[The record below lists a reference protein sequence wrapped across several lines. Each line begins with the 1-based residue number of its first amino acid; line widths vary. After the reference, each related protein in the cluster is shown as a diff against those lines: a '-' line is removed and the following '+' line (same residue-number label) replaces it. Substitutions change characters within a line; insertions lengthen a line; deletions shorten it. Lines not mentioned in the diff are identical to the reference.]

1 MSDLPFHDYATEL
14 SQLAVTEDPPFYN
27 GSCLGCLA
35 NEPDQLSH
43 MGLGGCLADDYD
55 DYYNNTAPL
64 EPMSDEQL
72 AILYD
77 SVVPEDVQFYINGY
91 LIPPGTA
98 VTDALSA
105 LSGTYNDDFFNL
117 DNYHYTDDDAEDDDN
132 YHYNTTALL
141 EPLSDL
147 AAFQNLDVPDGV
159 KYYNGHPIL
168 PDMAVT
174 DAMSAFGEGEDD
186 YCDDDDE
193 CYGCQ
198 MDSMSRADHTGVN
211 GCLTDMGG
219 CC

>member
-1 MSDLPFHDYATEL
+1 MSDLPFDDYVTEL

-55 DYYNNTAPL
+55 YYNNTAPL
-64 EPMSDEQL
+64 EPLSDEQL
-72 AILYD
+72 AELYD
-77 SVVPEDVQFYINGY
+77 SVVPEDVQFSINGH
-91 LIPPGTA
+91 LVPPGTA
-98 VTDALSA
+98 VMDALSA
-105 LSGTYNDDFFNL
+105 I
-117 DNYHYTDDDAEDDDN
+117 DNH
-132 YHYNTTALL
+132 
-141 EPLSDL
+141 
-147 AAFQNLDVPDGV
+147 G
-159 KYYNGHPIL
+159 
-168 PDMAVT
+168 
-174 DAMSAFGEGEDD
+174 D
-186 YCDDDDE
+186 YCDEDDE

>member
-1 MSDLPFHDYATEL
+1 MSDLPFDDYAAEL
-14 SQLAVTEDPPFYN
+14 SELAVTEYPPFYN

-55 DYYNNTAPL
+55 YNKTAPL
-64 EPMSDEQL
+64 EPLSDEQL
-72 AILYD
+72 AALHD
-77 SVVPEDVQFYINGY
+77 SVVPVGATFYINGH
-91 LIPPGTA
+91 LVPPGTA

-105 LSGTYNDDFFNL
+105 LSGNYNDYFNL

-132 YHYNTTALL
+132 YDYNNTAPL
-141 EPLSDL
+141 EPLSAEQL
-147 AAFQNLDVPDGV
+147 AFLHNSVVPEDVQF
-159 KYYNGHPIL
+159 YINGHLVL
-168 PDMAVT
+168 PGTAVT
-174 DAMSAFGEGEDD
+174 DALSAIDNYGD
-186 YCDDDDE
+186 YCEEDDE

-211 GCLTDMGG
+211 GCLTDKGG

>member
-1 MSDLPFHDYATEL
+1 MSDLPFDDYATEL

-72 AILYD
+72 AILHD

-105 LSGTYNDDFFNL
+105 LSGNYNNDFFNL
-117 DNYHYTDDDAEDDDN
+117 DNYHYSDDDAEDDDN
-132 YHYNTTALL
+132 YH
-141 EPLSDL
+141 
-147 AAFQNLDVPDGV
+147 
-159 KYYNGHPIL
+159 YNGHPIL

-174 DAMSAFGEGEDD
+174 DAMSAFGEDD
-186 YCDDDDE
+186 YCGDDDDE